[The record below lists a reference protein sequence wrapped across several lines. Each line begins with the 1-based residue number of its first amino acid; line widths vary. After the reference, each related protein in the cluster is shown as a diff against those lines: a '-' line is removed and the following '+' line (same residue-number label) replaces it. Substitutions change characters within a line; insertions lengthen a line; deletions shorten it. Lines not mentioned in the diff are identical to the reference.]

1 MQEERE
7 HIKISL
13 YKNALTGVWLQKQ
26 LENRGI
32 KTDKSEL
39 SSVLSG
45 SRKGPK
51 AVTIINTAIEVLR
64 DYETAMKLGISQ
76 EVKTQ

>member
-1 MQEERE
+1 MQEERTQ
-7 HIKISL
+7 IKFTL
-13 YKNALTGVWLQKQ
+13 FKNALTNVWLQKQ

-39 SSVLSG
+39 SSVLNG